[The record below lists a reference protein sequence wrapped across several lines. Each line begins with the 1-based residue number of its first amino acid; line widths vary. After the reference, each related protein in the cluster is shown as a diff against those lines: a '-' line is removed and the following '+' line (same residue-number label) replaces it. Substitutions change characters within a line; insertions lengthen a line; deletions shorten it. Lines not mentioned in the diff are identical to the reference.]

1 MYQRAAM
8 RPHGS
13 NKQRQGGDMSHRKT
27 LSRLTLASLVA
38 AALAAPAA
46 SAMPTDP
53 TGPRDAIVRPGT
65 AKQDSAQQDRRGE
78 AAAERSSPTVPRQL
92 PGPPTWPMHPQPIDR
107 APANVVDGDG
117 GGGDGVPVLAII
129 IGGALVL
136 AGGTAVTVRH
146 RARVAH

>member
-1 MYQRAAM
+1 
-8 RPHGS
+8 
-13 NKQRQGGDMSHRKT
+13 MSHRKT

-53 TGPRDAIVRPGT
+53 TGARDAIIRPGS
-65 AKQDSAQQDRRGE
+65 AKPDSVQQDRRGE

-92 PGPPTWPMHPQPIDR
+92 PGPPTWPMHHPEPIDR
-107 APANVVDGDG
+107 APANVVDGGG
-117 GGGDGVPVLAII
+117 GGGDEVPVLAIV

-136 AGGTAVTVRH
+136 AGGTAATVRH